1 MSTMKLVGVCLII
14 LGGVALFYQGLTF
27 VVPRDVI
34 DLNFLTITVN
44 ETKTI
49 PLPPIVG
56 GVSLAIG
63 VVLVMLSGK
72 K

>member
-1 MSTMKLVGVCLII
+1 MKIVGMALII
-14 LGGVALFYQGLTF
+14 LGVVALFYQGITF
-27 VVPRDVI
+27 IVPRDVI
-34 DLNFLTITVN
+34 DLNFFSITVN

-56 GVSLAIG
+56 VVSLAIG

-72 K
+72 GK